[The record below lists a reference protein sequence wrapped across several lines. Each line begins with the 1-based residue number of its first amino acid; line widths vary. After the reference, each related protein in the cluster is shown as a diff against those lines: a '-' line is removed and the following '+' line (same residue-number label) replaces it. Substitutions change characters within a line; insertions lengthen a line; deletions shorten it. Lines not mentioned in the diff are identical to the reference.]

1 MLTLHQGPPCTL
13 NPSPPKKVYSMD
25 DVYIF
30 FIKPR
35 KHAEIQKVILVMTL
49 ESSSSA
55 KTHGTAFEFMIKVIG
70 FWEQPCWTFSKA
82 MLNFAFLFRVSG
94 VCVTIERVPCIL
106 PLQREGCAGKQQGC
120 TSEAETNSS
129 HLTRWHPKRKFSFQT
144 SIFAGVMLVSGR
156 IWFEISPGYRN
167 GKPVMTIK

>member
-1 MLTLHQGPPCTL
+1 MKICWPYTRDLHAPWIHP
-13 NPSPPKKVYSMD
+13 PPKKVYSMD

-55 KTHGTAFEFMIKVIG
+55 KTRGTAFEFMIKVIG

-82 MLNFAFLFRVSG
+82 MLNFVFLFRVSG

-129 HLTRWHPKRKFSFQT
+129 HLTRWHPKRKGKSSKHHFFQ
-144 SIFAGVMLVSGR
+144 VSC
-156 IWFEISPGYRN
+156 
-167 GKPVMTIK
+167 